1 MQTCRVPEGAGRAR
15 LVTILRATFTRGD
28 PDDSAV
34 HFAPT
39 RLAHDCGLR
48 MNVFRITFAALA
60 LCAMAAPAF
69 PEELYGTLKKVHD
82 TKTFTIG
89 YREASFPFAY
99 YDEQKKPVGFAVELC
114 NRIAEAVKQQL
125 NMPDI
130 EVRYLPVNAQTR
142 IPLLT
147 NGTIDIECGSTT
159 NNLARQQQVDFSYSF
174 YITGGRLLAS
184 KVSGIKEV
192 DDINGKSVGIAP
204 GSSNERVLKGL
215 IDELKL
221 TPRLVNVRDHA
232 EGMLALETGRIDAYA
247 HDEVG
252 AYAILAKSP
261 QRDRFEVVGRLLS
274 FDPYGLM
281 IRRDDSAF
289 KLVANRTLAMIYR
302 SGEVYQMFDKHFEAF
317 GIPMTPA
324 VDWNFKLNA
333 MPD

>member
-1 MQTCRVPEGAGRAR
+1 
-15 LVTILRATFTRGD
+15 
-28 PDDSAV
+28 
-34 HFAPT
+34 
-39 RLAHDCGLR
+39 
-48 MNVFRITFAALA
+48 MNVFRFAFATVA
-60 LCAMAAPAF
+60 LCVMAVPASSQ
-69 PEELYGTLKKVHD
+69 ELYGTLKKVHD

-99 YDEQKKPVGFAVELC
+99 YDDQKKPTGFAVELC
-114 NRIAEAVKQQL
+114 NRIGEALKQQL
-125 NMPDI
+125 GIPDMVI
-130 EVRYLPVNAQTR
+130 RYLPVNAQTR

-159 NNLARQQQVDFSYSF
+159 NNLARQQQVDFSYNF
-174 YITGGRLLAS
+174 YVTGGRLLAS
-184 KVSGIKEV
+184 KASGIKEIE
-192 DDINGKSVGIAP
+192 DLNGKAVGVAP
-204 GSSNERVLKGL
+204 GSSNERVLKTL
-215 IDELKL
+215 VEELKL
-221 TPRLVNVRDHA
+221 SPRYVNVRDHA

-252 AYAILAKSP
+252 AYAIVSKSS

-289 KLVANRTLAMIYR
+289 KLVVNRTLAMIYR
-302 SGEVYQMFDKHFEAF
+302 SGEVYQIFKRHFEPF

-324 VDWNFKLNA
+324 VDWNFKLNS

>member
-1 MQTCRVPEGAGRAR
+1 
-15 LVTILRATFTRGD
+15 
-28 PDDSAV
+28 
-34 HFAPT
+34 
-39 RLAHDCGLR
+39 
-48 MNVFRITFAALA
+48 MNVFRIAFAAIA
-60 LCAMAAPAF
+60 LCAMVAPAF
-69 PEELYGTLKKVHD
+69 SQELYGTLKKIRD

-89 YREASFPFAY
+89 FREASFPFAY

-114 NRIAEAVKQQL
+114 NRIGDTLKQQL
-125 NMPDI
+125 NMPDLAI
-130 EVRYLPVNAQTR
+130 RYLPINAQTR

-174 YITGGRLLAS
+174 YVTGGRLLAS
-184 KVSGIKEV
+184 KASGIKEIE
-192 DDINGKSVGIAP
+192 DLNGKVVGVSS
-204 GSSNERVLKGL
+204 GSSNERVLKAL
-215 IDELKL
+215 VDELKL
-221 TPRLVNVRDHA
+221 TPRYVIVRDHA

-252 AYAILAKSP
+252 AYSLLSKST
-261 QRDRFEVVGRLLS
+261 QRDRFDVVGRLLS

-289 KLVANRTLAMIYR
+289 KFVVNRTLAMIFR
-302 SGEVYQMFDKHFEAF
+302 SGEVYPMYKRHFDPF
-317 GIPMTPA
+317 GIPMTPP

>member
-1 MQTCRVPEGAGRAR
+1 
-15 LVTILRATFTRGD
+15 
-28 PDDSAV
+28 
-34 HFAPT
+34 
-39 RLAHDCGLR
+39 
-48 MNVFRITFAALA
+48 MNVFRIIFAALA

-192 DDINGKSVGIAP
+192 EDINGKSVGIAP

-232 EGMLALETGRIDAYA
+232 EGRSGVSRLEYEAYVEQVEPRLARIAEEARLKWPMIGRLVLLHRIGMLALGECSVIVVAS
-247 HDEVG
+247 
-252 AYAILAKSP
+252 SP
-261 QRDRFEVVGRLLS
+261 HR
-274 FDPYGLM
+274 
-281 IRRDDSAF
+281 A
-289 KLVANRTLAMIYR
+289 
-302 SGEVYQMFDKHFEAF
+302 EAF
-317 GIPMTPA
+317 ESARWCIDTLKASVPIWKRETWRDGS
-324 VDWNFKLNA
+324 DWALGA
-333 MPD
+333 HELTEVRRQGAGLEQP